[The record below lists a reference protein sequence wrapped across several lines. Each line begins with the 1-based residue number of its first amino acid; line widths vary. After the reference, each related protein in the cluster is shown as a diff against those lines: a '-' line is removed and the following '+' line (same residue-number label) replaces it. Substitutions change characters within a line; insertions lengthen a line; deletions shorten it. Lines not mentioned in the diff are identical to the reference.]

1 MRRILL
7 VGVQKEK
14 GKRKKEKGIEIGT
27 QLQENGS
34 VGVSV

>member
-1 MRRILL
+1 MNEADFTS
-7 VGVQKEK
+7 GGTK